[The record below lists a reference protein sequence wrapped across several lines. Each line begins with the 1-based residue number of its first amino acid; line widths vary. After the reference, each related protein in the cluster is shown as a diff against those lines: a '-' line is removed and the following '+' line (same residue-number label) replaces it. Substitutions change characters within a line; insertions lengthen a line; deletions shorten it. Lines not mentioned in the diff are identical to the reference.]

1 MNFVYCSSMVL
12 DMVGFAKVKEDGF
25 MEKMLDTK
33 IKKERIL
40 KTKFS
45 FLFVFNALFV
55 MIAKRS
61 K

>member
-1 MNFVYCSSMVL
+1 MVL